1 MNDSIERDFAVPDVT
16 IPAQTAYVYTETVR
30 LLDRMVDLLD
40 RIVTEAGVK

>member
-1 MNDSIERDFAVPDVT
+1 MSNPIERDFVAPDVT

-40 RIVTEAGVK
+40 RIVTEVGVK